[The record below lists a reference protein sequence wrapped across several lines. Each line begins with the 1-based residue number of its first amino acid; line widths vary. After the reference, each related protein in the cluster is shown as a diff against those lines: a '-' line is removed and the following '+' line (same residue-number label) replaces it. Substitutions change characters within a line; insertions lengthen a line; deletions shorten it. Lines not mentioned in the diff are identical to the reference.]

1 MMDSVLKIYI
11 NEDSFLVDLIKSQIF
26 NNQNLNVNIILKVK
40 DITNFAELNSLKLN
54 LGLEQ
59 GNIILSESKIMWKN
73 DLQII
78 LNDGLITYDEN
89 EISLL
94 GKLII
99 DAKDINNFYKSF
111 QVKKENRKE
120 IKKIELDFVY
130 NFNKKK
136 FKFDN
141 IKIDKISNEKLDR
154 FVDNYNSSQKIFLNK
169 VTFKNFVNDFFK
181 NYSG

>member
-1 MMDSVLKIYI
+1 M
-11 NEDSFLVDLIKSQIF
+11 NSFLVDLIKSQIF

-59 GNIILSESKIMWKN
+59 RNIILSESKIMWKN

-99 DAKDINNFYKSF
+99 DAKILTIFINLF
-111 QVKKENRKE
+111 R
-120 IKKIELDFVY
+120 
-130 NFNKKK
+130 
-136 FKFDN
+136 
-141 IKIDKISNEKLDR
+141 
-154 FVDNYNSSQKIFLNK
+154 
-169 VTFKNFVNDFFK
+169 
-181 NYSG
+181 